1 MGTTLDAAPRAPEPQ
16 LIPVMLSRSETSLTM
31 SWCDFQQLTEILRFA
46 HDIVRWISKCR
57 AKLRVCSNS
66 RRYVASEM
74 FRLCRLLFLVGVAG
88 SFLASD
94 ELKAATAPE
103 PGDLRGVGKVTFPI
117 ACTPDVQ
124 SDFVRGVALL
134 HSFFYEEARRVFTS
148 VAERDS
154 KCAMAQWGIAMTWWH
169 PIWTPPNP
177 DEMRAGKAAIEKA
190 MSMNAGSDHERGF
203 ITALNTYYNTADNS
217 SAAPVGQS
225 CHGPVGPRDRVV
237 AYEKAMR
244 QLRDK
249 YPDDF
254 EVQTFYAF
262 AVLGVGYAT
271 PNDTTLSKQLEAA
284 GTLERLWKQ
293 NPNHPGVVHYLIH
306 SYDYPQFAQRGLTAA
321 KTYNSIA
328 PWVPHALHMPS
339 HIFTRLGMWDES
351 IAANRASAEASRAYS
366 AMRHRDATE
375 AEELHALDYMAYS
388 YLQEAQDAEAK
399 KIVDLA
405 AKVRKT
411 NPELEFSAAYAL
423 AAIPTRYA
431 FERNDWAAAAT
442 LSIPNVPH
450 WSWFPFMEALIEY
463 GHALGRAHTS
473 DVEGARKAIARMQE
487 LRDATKDPKFD
498 YFKSHLDL
506 QMQAATAWVAAAEGK
521 NNDAIDILRRAAG
534 SEEIMGKQP
543 GSPGAFVPIRE
554 QLGTLLLEVEQ
565 PREAQRQFEAALK
578 IYPGRF
584 RGLYGAAK
592 AAEQAGDNENASRY
606 YTKLAAQT
614 TRAGN
619 SRDELNHIRE
629 FLSAQPKA
637 PDSKDIATAHE

>member
-1 MGTTLDAAPRAPEPQ
+1 MLRSRLARTVFLIALVSSVAVDHIECAA
-16 LIPVMLSRSETSLTM
+16 V
-31 SWCDFQQLTEILRFA
+31 
-46 HDIVRWISKCR
+46 
-57 AKLRVCSNS
+57 
-66 RRYVASEM
+66 
-74 FRLCRLLFLVGVAG
+74 
-88 SFLASD
+88 
-94 ELKAATAPE
+94 PE
-103 PGDLRGVGKVTFPI
+103 PGDLRGAGNVTFPI
-117 ACTPDVQ
+117 SCEPAMQ
-124 SDFVRGVALL
+124 SEFARGVALL

-148 VAERDS
+148 VAERDP

-169 PIWTPPNP
+169 PIWTPPTP

-190 MSMNAGSDHERGF
+190 MAMNAGADRERGF
-203 ITALNTYYNTADNS
+203 ITALNVYYTTPDGSTAG
-217 SAAPVGQS
+217 PVGQS
-225 CHGPVGPRDRVV
+225 CHGPVGSRDRVV

-284 GTLERLWKQ
+284 AILEKLRKQ

-306 SYDYPQFAQRGLTAA
+306 SYDYPQLAQRGLAA
-321 KTYNSIA
+321 AQSYASIA

-351 IAANRASAEASRAYS
+351 IAANRASVEASRAYA

-375 AEELHALDYMAYS
+375 AEELHALDYLAYS
-388 YLQEAQDAEAK
+388 YLQEAQDTEAK

-411 NPELEFSAAYAL
+411 NPQLEFSAAYAL

-431 FERNDWAAAAT
+431 FERNDWAAAAV
-442 LSIPNVPH
+442 LPIPDLPH
-450 WSWFPFMEALIEY
+450 WSSFPFMEALIEY
-463 GHALGRAHTS
+463 GHALGRAHIG
-473 DVEGARKAIARMQE
+473 DLDGARKAIARMKQ

-506 QMQAATAWVAAAEGK
+506 QMQAASAWVAVSEGK
-521 NNDAIDILRRAAG
+521 KDEAIEMLRHAADAEDIL
-534 SEEIMGKQP
+534 GKHP
-543 GSPGAFVPIRE
+543 VSPGAFIPIRE
-554 QLGTLLLEVEQ
+554 QLASLLLESGQ
-565 PREAQRQFEAALK
+565 SKEAQREFEAALK

-584 RGLYGAAK
+584 RGLYGAAQ
-592 AAEQAGDNENASRY
+592 AAEQAGDKKNAGLY

-614 TRAGN
+614 SKAGA
-619 SRDELNHIRE
+619 SRNELNHVRE
-629 FLSAQPKA
+629 FLSAQ
-637 PDSKDIATAHE
+637 SKATADPNDVATSHE

>member
-1 MGTTLDAAPRAPEPQ
+1 MIRW
-16 LIPVMLSRSETSLTM
+16 RS
-31 SWCDFQQLTEILRFA
+31 LRL
-46 HDIVRWISKCR
+46 V
-57 AKLRVCSNS
+57 
-66 RRYVASEM
+66 
-74 FRLCRLLFLVGVAG
+74 FLVGLAS
-88 SFLASD
+88 SFLALNHVKS
-94 ELKAATAPE
+94 ATAPE

-117 ACTPDVQ
+117 TSVPDVQ
-124 SDFVRGVALL
+124 SDFARGVALL

-148 VAERDS
+148 VAERDP
-154 KCAMAQWGIAMTWWH
+154 KCPMAQWGIAMTWWH
-169 PIWTPPNP
+169 PIWTPPTP
-177 DEMRAGKAAIEKA
+177 DEMRAGKAAIERA
-190 MSMNAGSDHERGF
+190 MSMKAGTDRERGF
-203 ITALNTYYNTADNS
+203 ITALNTYYNTADSS

-262 AVLGVGYAT
+262 AVLATGYAT
-271 PNDTTLSKQLEAA
+271 PNDTSLSKQLEAA
-284 GTLERLWKQ
+284 GILETLWKQ
-293 NPNHPGVVHYLIH
+293 NANHPGVVHYLIH
-306 SYDYPQFAQRGLTAA
+306 SYDYPQLAQRGLTAA
-321 KTYNSIA
+321 QTYDSIA

-351 IAANRASAEASRAYS
+351 IAANRASAEASRAYA

-399 KIVDLA
+399 KIVGLA

-431 FERNDWAAAAT
+431 FERNDWAAAAN
-442 LSIPNVPH
+442 LSIPNLPH
-450 WSWFPFMEALIEY
+450 WSSFPFMEALIEY
-463 GHALGRAHTS
+463 GHALGRAHTG
-473 DVEGARKAIARMQE
+473 DLDGARKAIARMQQ
-487 LRDATKDPKFD
+487 LRDATKEPKFD

-506 QMQAATAWVAAAEGK
+506 QMQAASAWVAAAEGK
-521 NNDAIDILRRAAG
+521 KNEAIDMLRRAAD
-534 SEEIMGKQP
+534 SEDILGKHP
-543 GSPGAFVPIRE
+543 VSPGAFVPIRE
-554 QLGTLLLEVEQ
+554 QLGTLLLEMGQ
-565 PREAQRQFEAALK
+565 PTEAQREFEAALK

-584 RGLYGAAK
+584 RGLYGAAQ
-592 AAEQAGDNENASRY
+592 AAELAGDNEDASRY

-614 TRAGN
+614 SKAGG
-619 SRDELNHIRE
+619 SRDELNHVRE
-629 FLSAQPKA
+629 FLSAQAKA
-637 PDSKDIATAHE
+637 ADSKGVASARE